1 MAQPSTTGRYTSD
14 ITLQLCFSILKIPT
28 VLFLIIGSREVS
40 WVPCSSWTRG
50 QDHVKWVDVIPI
62 DYKEIPLMKM
72 GNYLLNNSW
81 SCTFKY
87 NYVVQAW
94 VDEGVRS
101 RRRLIAEWDVPP
113 EMRFC
118 DDSADSGWYGWDKVT
133 RLKSGQFATRS
144 WKGHSFKEIYSS
156 KEISF
161 KETSCEEISHE
172 EIFLKIFLS
181 KKFLSKGF
189 LMKRFLSKRF
199 LSEISF
205 VEIIDCWLT

>member
-14 ITLQLCFSILKIPT
+14 ITLQLCFSILKKPT

-50 QDHVKWVDVIPI
+50 QDHAKWVDVIPI
-62 DYKEIPLMKM
+62 DYKEIPLMEM

-94 VDEGVRS
+94 VEEGVWS
-101 RRRLIAEWDVPP
+101 SRRLIAEWDVPR

-118 DDSADSGWYGWDKVT
+118 DDSADSGRYGWDKVT

-144 WKGHSFKEIYSS
+144 WKGHSFKEICSS

-161 KETSCEEISHE
+161 KETSCEEISFK
-172 EIFLKIFLS
+172 EISF
-181 KKFLSKGF
+181 KGISYEDIS
-189 LMKRFLSKRF
+189 LKRFLS
-199 LSEISF
+199 
-205 VEIIDCWLT
+205 